1 MSLITSTLK
10 RTKDTKNEN
19 RFIYL
24 LFEGVVTEPYFIYPF
39 IKYSSFFKDT
49 KDIVFKKVI
58 KINNDKGASNIKTLS
73 KIAKEEIVDTL
84 PFNKK
89 KDKVLFIFDLDIY
102 LNNKNNLINI
112 MDYCL
117 SYYIFG
123 YTNPSIELFLLL
135 TKENSYNEYIKKNY
149 RKILNNKFYKKDN
162 KRFINHLFYKIT
174 NINSKRNKEKLVL
187 LSLDFDTAINQ
198 EKLYLNRFIDKAY
211 NKLTSNIGYVFTKI
225 KENKIDEINYFSFEE
240 KELINMKNKKNIN
253 NNNNK

>member
-24 LFEGVVTEPYFIYPF
+24 LFEGIITEPYFIYPF

-49 KDIVFKKVI
+49 TDIVFKKVN
-58 KINNDKGASNIKTLS
+58 KVNNDKGASNIKTLS
-73 KIAKEEIVDTL
+73 KIAKEEIVDKL
-84 PFNKK
+84 IFNKRR
-89 KDKVLFIFDLDIY
+89 DKVLFIFDLDIY
-102 LNNKNNLINI
+102 LNNKNKIIDI

-135 TKENSYNEYIKKNY
+135 TQPNSYKKYIKKNY
-149 RKILNNKFYKKDN
+149 HKILNNEFYKKDN

-174 NINSKRNKEKLVL
+174 KVNSKRNKEKLML
-187 LSLDFDTAINQ
+187 LSLNFNNAIK
-198 EKLYLNRFIDKAY
+198 EERLYLNRFIDKAY
-211 NKLTSNIGYVFTKI
+211 NSLTSNIGYIFTKI
-225 KENKIDEINYFSFEE
+225 KENKIDEITYFSYEE
-240 KELINMKNKKNIN
+240 DNKLEDK
-253 NNNNK
+253 

>member
-24 LFEGVVTEPYFIYPF
+24 LFEGLVTEPYFIYPF

-49 KDIVFKKVI
+49 NDIIFKKVI

-73 KIAKEEIVDTL
+73 KIAKEEIVDVL

-102 LNNKNNLINI
+102 LNSRNRIIDI

-135 TKENSYNEYIKKNY
+135 TQENAYNKYIRKNY
-149 RKILNNKFYKKDN
+149 NKILNNEFYKKDN

-174 NINSKRNKEKLVL
+174 KINSKRNKEKLML
-187 LSLDFDTAINQ
+187 LSLNFNNAIK
-198 EKLYLNRFIDKAY
+198 EERLYLNRFIDKAY
-211 NKLTSNIGYVFTKI
+211 NSLTSNIGYVFTKI
-225 KENKIDEINYFSFEE
+225 KENKIDDITYFSYEE
-240 KELINMKNKKNIN
+240 KNNEEDNK
-253 NNNNK
+253 

>member
-24 LFEGVVTEPYFIYPF
+24 LFEGLVTEPYFIYPF

-49 KDIVFKKVI
+49 KDIVFKKVN
-58 KINNDKGASNIKTLS
+58 KVNNDKGASNIKTLA
-73 KIAKEEIVDTL
+73 KIAKEEIVDKL
-84 PFNKK
+84 IFNKRR
-89 KDKVLFIFDLDIY
+89 DKVLFIFDLDIY
-102 LNNKNNLINI
+102 LNNKNKIIDI

-135 TKENSYNEYIKKNY
+135 TKENAYNKYIKKNY
-149 RKILNNKFYKKDN
+149 KKILNNEFYKKDN

-174 NINSKRNKEKLVL
+174 KINSKRNKEKLML
-187 LSLDFDTAINQ
+187 LSFNFSNAIKE

-211 NKLTSNIGYVFTKI
+211 NSLTSNIGYVFTKI
-225 KENKIDEINYFSFEE
+225 KENKIDEITYFSYEE
-240 KELINMKNKKNIN
+240 EN
-253 NNNNK
+253 NEENNK